1 MPRKAGVTL
10 PVFTGD
16 RMALLA
22 PIVTA
27 EALALAHH
35 RILSPHDRISDVD
48 APLAVLK
55 MALLLVRFMNPDEA
69 FTNEEDGILRGLDR
83 KTVGKRKAAG
93 EI

>member
-1 MPRKAGVTL
+1 MPRKL
-10 PVFTGD
+10 PAFTGD

-22 PIVTA
+22 PLVTP
-27 EALALAHH
+27 EAVAIAHR
-35 RILSPHDRISDVD
+35 RILSPRERISDMD

-55 MALLLVRFMNPDEA
+55 MALLLVRYMNPDEA

-83 KTVGKRKAAG
+83 KTVGKRKASG